1 MGEDATL
8 GDFVE
13 REDRSRTQRRES
25 GKTDAVG
32 VEPARTTYAFVPDGG
47 TCEAC
52 GEATERRWHQDG
64 DLVCPACKK
73 W

>member
-13 REDRSRTQRRES
+13 GEDGSPGNRRES
-25 GKTDAVG
+25 GETDAAG
-32 VEPARTTYAFVPDGG
+32 IEPARTTYAFVPDGG

-52 GEATERRWHQDG
+52 GELSEGRWHQDG
-64 DLVCPACKK
+64 DLVCSTCKE